1 MEVSLFSQSL
11 FALPLDEAIAAAAK
25 AGFPAI
31 ELACTAPH
39 FDLDTAQ
46 RDADA
51 VAERIQQA
59 GLEVAALSLSNT
71 FTDDDRIESEIESA
85 ETFIRL
91 APLFHTSLIKLTP
104 GPPASADAQ
113 AGHWAWL
120 AHAIDALAATAAQ
133 VEVRLAFETHM
144 RQLTDTIESARL
156 LLELAESDRVG
167 LTVDLSN
174 LVFAS
179 EDLPACVEAL
189 KDRTYHVHVKNGFID
204 DAGEWRFGPLDEGWT
219 DYADVLPRLRDT
231 GYDGY
236 LSIECLG
243 PDAAQRPIETA
254 RRDLALLKRLL
265 ANAGWETGK

>member
-1 MEVSLFSQSL
+1 MDVSLFSQSL

-46 RDADA
+46 GDADA

-59 GLEVAALSLSNT
+59 GLGVAALSLFST
-71 FTDDDRIESEIESA
+71 FTDDERVEQEIESA

-91 APLFHTSLIKLTP
+91 APLFHTSLVKLTP
-104 GPPASADAQ
+104 GPPASADAR

-120 AHAIDALAATAAQ
+120 AHAIDALAATAAE

-144 RQLTDTIESARL
+144 RQLTDTLEGARL
-156 LLELAESDRVG
+156 LLEVAESDTVG
-167 LTVDLSN
+167 LTVDFSN
-174 LVFAS
+174 LAFAGG
-179 EDLPACVEAL
+179 DLPACLEAL
-189 KDRTYHVHVKNGFID
+189 KDRAYHVHVKNGFID
-204 DAGEWRFGPLDEGWT
+204 DAGEWRFGALDEGLT

-243 PDAAQRPIETA
+243 PDAAERPVETA
-254 RRDLALLKRLL
+254 RRDLAILKRLL
-265 ANAGWETGK
+265 ADAGWATGK

>member
-1 MEVSLFSQSL
+1 MDVSLFSQSL
-11 FALPLDEAIAAAAK
+11 FALPLDEAIAAVAK

-51 VAERIQQA
+51 VAERIRQA
-59 GLEVAALSLSNT
+59 GLEQDL
-71 FTDDDRIESEIESA
+71 ESA

-120 AHAIDALAATAAQ
+120 AYAIDALTATAAQ

-144 RQLTDTIESARL
+144 RQLTDTLEGARPTDSL
-156 LLELAESDRVG
+156 DPPFHLIVG
-167 LTVDLSN
+167 RLH
-174 LVFAS
+174 F
-179 EDLPACVEAL
+179 
-189 KDRTYHVHVKNGFID
+189 
-204 DAGEWRFGPLDEGWT
+204 RFGPKVQSDPSNLGLV
-219 DYADVLPRLRDT
+219 DY
-231 GYDGY
+231 
-236 LSIECLG
+236 
-243 PDAAQRPIETA
+243 
-254 RRDLALLKRLL
+254 RR
-265 ANAGWETGK
+265 